1 MSWKS
6 WKEVDG
12 NDKRIKFKYGEKI
25 VNGDIY
31 RFKNHLASTRIH
43 VEPCSD
49 VPQEVKATI
58 NYYHFYE
65 F

>member
-1 MSWKS
+1 MN
-6 WKEVDG
+6 VDG
-12 NDKRIKFKYGEKI
+12 NDKNLSMVRTLLMET
-25 VNGDIY
+25 Y

-43 VEPCSD
+43 VEPCSN
-49 VPQEVKATI
+49 VPQEVKTTI